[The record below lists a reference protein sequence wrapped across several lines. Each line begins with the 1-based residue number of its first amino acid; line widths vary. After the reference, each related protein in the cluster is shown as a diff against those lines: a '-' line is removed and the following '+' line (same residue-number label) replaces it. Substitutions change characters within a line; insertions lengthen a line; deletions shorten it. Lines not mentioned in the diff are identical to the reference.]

1 MKRGTHKYTV
11 YLVYPVHNTH
21 KMCTSLHMKHMCYA
35 LEINDSSMHRWQ
47 GIIWLLILWVFYALL
62 AVYLDNVLPNERG
75 VRMPWYYCFSP
86 NYWLGRGS
94 ATGLRRKKRTTV
106 VKLPRSVDR

>member
-1 MKRGTHKYTV
+1 MLTV
-11 YLVYPVHNTH
+11 QTIMLTECSCP
-21 KMCTSLHMKHMCYA
+21 
-35 LEINDSSMHRWQ
+35 Q
-47 GIIWLLILWVFYALL
+47 GIVWLLILWVMYGLL

-75 VRMPWYYCFSP
+75 VRMPWHYCFSP

-106 VKLPRSVDR
+106 VKLPRYAR